1 MRVVFGFPIYIS
13 LAFHCVRMNW
23 LGRVIYT
30 LAEFLFYILVCIT
43 LRWTDKKSA
52 SHTSCLH
59 PHTSNTSF
67 FYILMLLILLVIHSR
82 LHNIK
87 MGRQKV
93 CISYFLFTFSCITYF
108 FFYILMLLI
117 LLVLHSCLHNIKQ
130 GRQKVRIS
138 SSVS

>member
-13 LAFHCVRMNW
+13 LAFHCVWMNW

-43 LRWTDKKSA
+43 LRWADKKSA

-59 PHTSNTSF
+59 SHTSHTS
-67 FYILMLLILLVIHSR
+67 
-82 LHNIK
+82 
-87 MGRQKV
+87 
-93 CISYFLFTFSCITYF
+93 

-117 LLVLHSCLHNIKQ
+117 LLVLHSRLHNIKQ

-138 SSVS
+138 YSVSLCEETWRRPPFLFVFTQERAPKIGGLFCKILLPFCFSNLTVL